1 MKLVTRSKITMKR
14 GESEYPFIE
23 VSSVEDVKKYVHEQT
38 PYKKD
43 APGLMVWDKNY
54 LVLNFDKEIVTFDQD
69 IIISDSKNIQ
79 TFNRHPIVSSD
90 FKRFH
95 VYIMKKLQYAN
106 DIKKYL
112 DDNYAGT
119 IDFNHVATDMPIAFG
134 GWTFQKD
141 YSMERKEPI
150 KIQVKKAVYS
160 YIRDKDIVVD
170 ENLNQIWPKNTGK
183 LPVGLAELFS
193 KER

>member
-119 IDFNHVATDMPIAFG
+119 IDFTHVATDMPIAFG

-150 KIQVKKAVYS
+150 TIQVKKSVYS
-160 YIRDKDIVVD
+160 YIRNKDIVVD
-170 ENLNQIWPKNTGK
+170 RNLNQIWPIATGK
-183 LPVGLAELFS
+183 MPTGLVELFG
-193 KER
+193 KKR